1 MIRDGHY
8 TDAIFVRTAAELLQR
23 QIILYPVI
31 PNVNDED
38 RVIIS
43 PSVESTYEPLHLI
56 YYEET
61 NFVNP
66 HFQSARPRETPAL
79 IPNSDSIPGNHGQ
92 PSLLSRLAAMNSSNT
107 NNQSENSTFPG
118 KSYIIYYIL

>member
-66 HFQSARPRETPAL
+66 HFQSARPRETPPL
-79 IPNSDSIPGNHGQ
+79 IPNSDSIPENHGR
-92 PSLLSRLAAMNSSNT
+92 PSLLSTLSAMDTSKP
-107 NNQSENSTFPG
+107 NNQSENSTFRG
-118 KSYIIYYIL
+118 KLYIIIYIL

>member
-43 PSVESTYEPLHLI
+43 PSVESTYEPFS
-56 YYEET
+56 ECAT
-61 NFVNP
+61 KGNTSF
-66 HFQSARPRETPAL
+66 
-79 IPNSDSIPGNHGQ
+79 DSQ
-92 PSLLSRLAAMNSSNT
+92 L
-107 NNQSENSTFPG
+107 
-118 KSYIIYYIL
+118 